1 VVLYST
7 PKVNPLNG
15 TPPVSKV
22 EEQRAVLRTVLAS
35 ATFTRNPRLAA
46 LLEYLCVRCFQGEAS
61 SIKEYNIATDVFR
74 RPVDFDQS
82 TDAIVRVEMHRLR
95 KKLKEYYAGEG
106 AGQPIEIVIQSGQ
119 YQPEFVSRPKAEEP
133 PVETMVPSPEFSPAW
148 TQVPAVQ
155 LPPRRLPVSRPA
167 LGFIFA
173 AAGFLLV
180 LALASLTLHGIRR
193 ATQPLSASALNQWS
207 SPVPA
212 IIPAGSGIRLLC
224 GSPDLGG
231 RDRDGNVWS
240 ADTFFSDGT
249 ASEAPGNLVYRTR
262 DPFLFHTM
270 RSGQF
275 SYKIPLNPGVYE
287 LRLYFADT
295 SYSPGPA
302 MEGGENVRMFDVLL
316 NGSMLLQQFDVIA
329 DAGPNTADVR
339 VFKDVHPAADGFLHL
354 AFVKG
359 TDTPFLNAIEIVPGI
374 PHRMHPIRIVTQD
387 AMVTDRAGITWSPDN
402 YFLGGR
408 GMARQGTIEGQ
419 FDPQIYGRERYG
431 NFSYAIPVADGHYTL
446 RLYFAESYW
455 GPNGQGG
462 GGIGSRVFDVYCNGA
477 ALLRNFDMY
486 KEAGLHRQIVKTFQ
500 GLQPNGQGKLLLS
513 FMPLKNYANVSAIE
527 VLPEDQ

>member
-1 VVLYST
+1 MLYST
-7 PKVNPLNG
+7 PKVNSLSG
-15 TPPVSKV
+15 TPSVSKV
-22 EEQRAVLRTVLAS
+22 EEQRAVLRTVLDS

-46 LLEYLCVRCFQGEAS
+46 LLEYLCLRCFQGEAS

-74 RPVDFDQS
+74 RPADFDQS

-106 AGQPIEIVIQSGQ
+106 AGQPVEIVIQSGQ
-119 YQPEFVSRPKAEEP
+119 YQPEFVNRPKDEKP
-133 PVETMVPSPEFSPAW
+133 PVEAVVPVPEFSAAW
-148 TQVPAVQ
+148 TPLPAVQ
-155 LPPRRLPVSRPA
+155 PPPRRLPVSRPVF
-167 LGFIFA
+167 GFIIA
-173 AAGFLLV
+173 VTGLLLV
-180 LALASLTLHGIRR
+180 LALAGLAFYGLRR
-193 ATQPLSASALNQWS
+193 ASQPPAASALHHPS
-207 SPVPA
+207 SAVPA
-212 IIPAGSGIRLLC
+212 VIPAGSGIRLLC
-224 GSPDLGG
+224 GSPEAGG

-240 ADTFFSDGT
+240 ADAFFSGGT
-249 ASEAPGNLVYRTR
+249 ATEAPGQLVYRTR
-262 DPFLFHTM
+262 DPFLFRRM
-270 RSGQF
+270 RSGEF
-275 SYKIPLNPGVYE
+275 SYKIPLNPGIYE

-339 VFKDVHPAADGFLHL
+339 VFKDIRPAADGFLHL

-359 TDTPFLNAIEIVPGI
+359 YDTPFLNAIEIVPGI
-374 PHRMHPIRIVTQD
+374 PHRMHPTRIVTQD
-387 AMVTDRAGITWSPDN
+387 AIVTDRSGVAWSPDD

-419 FDPQIYGRERYG
+419 FDPQIYGCERYG
-431 NFSYAIPVADGHYTL
+431 NFSYAIPVADGRYTL

-455 GPNGQGG
+455 GPKARGG
-462 GGIGSRVFDVYCNGA
+462 GGIGSRVFDVYCNGT

-500 GLQPNGQGKLLLS
+500 GLEPNGQGKLLLS
-513 FMPLKNYANVSAIE
+513 FVPLKNYANISAIE
-527 VLPEDQ
+527 VLPEDR